1 MLNVATSSRHAVVTA
16 PSLLPPAQL
25 RGRCSLP
32 WSFRTAQSTR
42 RRTGGLPA
50 SRRSKLH
57 SMIYMICISTWSES
71 RSLARC
77 IQCAS
82 LGTGEECS
90 VTLLLCRTTMHPRRL
105 GHWESSHS
113 AISGSLPT
121 HQTVTAHVFVRVRGS
136 SARIPPCHRRSR
148 YTLPSG
154 VCPRERAVGRR
165 RWATGEVNLKSLVE
179 GSHCS

>member
-136 SARIPPCHRRSR
+136 SKLEFHHATEEADIHSRLEYARGSERSGEGAG
-148 YTLPSG
+148 L
-154 VCPRERAVGRR
+154 RARL
-165 RWATGEVNLKSLVE
+165 T
-179 GSHCS
+179 